1 MEHGFTCRI
10 LVLMKFVVE
19 LPDVPKAHTSGVL
32 YLIKCGEPIELQK
45 FGLSTRPS
53 VRTTLHTLARG
64 RGGVNTNHRLKAA
77 SKDPRKQNDDIQ

>member
-64 RGGVNTNHRLKAA
+64 RGGGGKYKSPTK
-77 SKDPRKQNDDIQ
+77 SGF